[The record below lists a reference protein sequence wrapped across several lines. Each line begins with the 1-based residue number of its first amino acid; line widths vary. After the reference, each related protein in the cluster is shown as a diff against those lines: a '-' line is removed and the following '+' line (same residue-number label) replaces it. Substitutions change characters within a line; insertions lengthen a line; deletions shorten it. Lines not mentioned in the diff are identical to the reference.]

1 MDLATPIRFVKGVGE
16 QRALILGKAGIQTTS
31 DLLRYKPFRYED
43 RTNFRPIAEVRP
55 GGPILVRGTILMLSD
70 RRTRRKQMS
79 ILELR
84 ISDDSGTLPVK
95 FFNQPY
101 LSKIFKKG
109 QELVLFGVP
118 RLDGYSLG
126 VSLISPEFEIMSTG
140 QEDSIHTG
148 RIVPIY
154 RRTGNITVR
163 QLRTILFLVLEGL
176 KGALPDRLPD
186 WVRARYSFPLF
197 EESLRQLHFPVFP
210 ETSERS
216 QFLKELEEGRT
227 PAQQRLAYEEFFD
240 FQRGLQLLRENRGR
254 EAKKRKLEMTPHIR
268 EVIKSML
275 PFHPTAAQKRVLR
288 EIADDLRSTQV
299 MYRLLQGDV
308 GSGKTIVAIQAII
321 IVVESGFQTVLMAPT
336 EILAEQH
343 YETLTRYL
351 SDLGYSIALLTG
363 RIKGRDK
370 ERVLSEIAQGKIQIV
385 IGTHAVFQ
393 KGVSFER
400 LGLVV
405 IDEQHRF
412 GVQQRSQLQKKGQNP
427 DTLVM
432 TATPIPRS
440 LALTLYGDLDLSIID
455 ELPPGRQPVRTVLR
469 TGQRRHSV
477 YEGIRREID
486 KGEQCYV
493 VFPLVEESEK
503 LELRAATETAQ
514 LLRETVF
521 KGLEV
526 ALIHGRLADEEKD
539 STMVR
544 FKKGQVDV
552 LVSTTVI
559 EVGIDVPNASLM
571 VIEHANRFGL
581 AQLHQLRGR
590 IGRGRKQSYC
600 VLLTEPGV
608 AAEARERL
616 QIMQETNDGF
626 RIAEK
631 DLELRGP
638 GDFVGTKQSG
648 LPQFHFANLI
658 RDRVWL
664 ERAQPDA
671 GEWLRREL
679 SEASPKESFAEFSKE
694 WERRFGLFHI
704 G

>member
-1 MDLATPIRFVKGVGE
+1 MDLTTPIRFVKGVGE
-16 QRALILGKAGIQTTS
+16 RRALMLGKAGIQTTS

-43 RTNFRPIAEVRP
+43 RTSFCPISEVRP
-55 GGPILVRGTILMLSD
+55 GSPILIRGKIRTLGS
-70 RRTRRKQMS
+70 RTTRRRQMK
-79 ILELR
+79 ILELLV
-84 ISDDSGTLPVK
+84 SDDTGTMPVK

-101 LSKIFKKG
+101 LLQVFKKG

-126 VSLISPEFEIMSTG
+126 VSFIGPEFEIMTPG
-140 QEDSIHTG
+140 QQDSIHSG

-154 RRTGNITVR
+154 RRTGNITAR
-163 QLRTILFLVLEGL
+163 QLRTIVFVVLEGL
-176 KGALPDRLPD
+176 AGTLSDRLPP
-186 WVRARYSFPLF
+186 WLRARHSFPPF
-197 EESLRQLHFPVFP
+197 EESLHQLHFPVFP
-210 ETSERS
+210 DALDKS
-216 QFLKELEEGRT
+216 QFLKQLEASRT

-240 FQRGLQLLRENRGR
+240 FQRGLQLLRKNRSHL
-254 EAKKRKLEMTPHIR
+254 KKVSKLKMTPHIR
-268 EVIKSML
+268 NVIKSML
-275 PFHPTAAQKRVLR
+275 PFHPTAAQKRVLK
-288 EIADDLRSTQV
+288 EIAKDLHSPQV
-299 MYRLLQGDV
+299 MSRLLQGDV

-321 IVVESGFQTVLMAPT
+321 IVVENGLQTVLMAPT
-336 EILAEQH
+336 ELLAEQH

-351 SDLGYSIALLTG
+351 SAPGYSIALLTG
-363 RIKGRDK
+363 RVKGTDK
-370 ERVLSEIAQGKIQIV
+370 ERVLKEIAKGEIQIV

-393 KGVSFER
+393 KGVAFQR
-400 LGLVV
+400 LGLAV

-412 GVQQRSQLQKKGQNP
+412 GVRQRSQLQKKGQNP

-440 LALTLYGDLDLSIID
+440 LALTLYGDLDLSVID

-469 TGQRRHSV
+469 TGAQRHRV
-477 YEGIRREID
+477 YEGVRRAIAS
-486 KGEQCYV
+486 GQQCYV

-503 LELRAATETAQ
+503 LELRAATEMAKE
-514 LLRETVF
+514 LRSTVF
-521 KGLEV
+521 QDLEV
-526 ALIHGRLADEEKD
+526 ALIHGRLPGEEKD
-539 STMVR
+539 KIMAR

-590 IGRGRKQSYC
+590 IGRGRKQSHC
-600 VLLTEPGV
+600 VLLTERGV
-608 AAEARERL
+608 SSEAHQRL
-616 QIMQETNDGF
+616 QIMQDTNDGF

-648 LPQFHFANLI
+648 LPQFHFANLV

-664 ERAQPDA
+664 ERAQCDA
-671 GEWLRREL
+671 HEWLSRGL
-679 SEASPKESFAEFSKE
+679 SKAPGESLDEFSNE
-694 WERRFGLFHI
+694 WERRFGLFHV